1 MGTYN
6 LTNLVC
12 ETASLP
18 DPYSWVSQQKILI
31 STGAWMAGGTA
42 GVTRISFKAPTF
54 LNKNIKVTIQV
65 KGIAETYQNAKYS
78 SMTLSQ
84 IEYGARSIA
93 NSTGNWHND
102 ISTTLANNRIGQTVT
117 GVLSGTNVSFTL
129 SNIALASNTTYYLYF
144 VRKGAPMNYDVPA
157 SGWQYATESGY
168 AAALNASN
176 VSVSLQMEISQLDTP
191 VITTAKKVLPY
202 SEEGETVTIN
212 WEGVS
217 SKTNN
222 TLKNYRVY
230 LRVGS
235 KPTASSYKILKET
248 TSTSCD
254 FSLAGIGRA
263 SKVYIGVQAVSQYD
277 EYKETQASI
286 FGNCNSSIATLYLGD
301 LNSLPTAPTL
311 TKTGSVVSGNQSVD
325 FTNFSST
332 DVDGQT
338 LTYYYELN
346 GGDKIKITGSPLK
359 LSLTLEGLMELGISN
374 TGSYTINFFAFD
386 TQEYSIEKAVTFRA
400 EFAPVITGREFDVIL
415 VEATDNKKAISSM
428 TLSYTLQ
435 YEFSDLT
442 PKVYVYNKT
451 GENTFAD
458 PWILEPEY
466 YTVDGKNI
474 IVKPKDMPLDKID
487 YGTYFK
493 VRFEVLNS
501 SGLSSGLGADNDA
514 SEVYRRPYMIPESK
528 FPTMEVMNDA
538 AQKGDS
544 WSKYFKDYLTIT
556 VGEITLDPYY
566 PVIEKITLLTRDKN
580 NKLRTATFKVGDNIA
595 KLNNAVPNPGDWCTL
610 GLRLTDSVGQTIERN
625 FSDKYYRV
633 EGLSFNNGNYSIS
646 RGSINPCIEDQSFD
660 ITHPIAVSNKGDGN
674 IPISYSYKYSIKN
687 QEIAIV
693 VTSETLN
700 DVTIQATTK
709 NTEEFKEFE
718 VFKEVVKNVVDPK
731 TNFQGNGTI
740 TITAK
745 DAFNQ
750 TATYSGLVLETN
762 TKTAPS
768 FGTSSNF
775 ILRHNYDI
783 DRDLTTQAIEIGNSE
798 VTDYNPEIFN
808 SGEKIVFQIP
818 KPTDVN
824 EDITNLKFYL
834 YRNDLPEVIQDI
846 KRYSEIEFDK
856 IAWLT
861 IPISSFSSDDQDND
875 YYYYNYTTS
884 PYSKN
889 EYFYFKITAV
899 DSLGAESLALT
910 NSHYIIGARTVPS
923 QIKVTSN
930 SAQIEQSEDNSKAIV
945 KLDLNLEILDL
956 GGSAGLVD
964 NKVSWDTG
972 YYNKYPNFNRAAYYS
987 NDNKPRWV
995 NMIDYKWVQVEI
1007 SPTADFS
1014 SEEVRVKREQLE
1026 TLGEEWE
1033 INNLKWE
1040 FTDFKGGANRVYV
1053 RVRLLVPYALT
1064 DTNSTSVTRAQVQ
1077 GTPFIFSF
1085 FDQSPTVA
1093 YRPHQI
1099 GINVKKVNENAVL
1112 EISQFNN
1119 YKQVILKRDSDKSI
1133 VIDIDKMTIDGIIIE
1148 GGSW

>member
-18 DPYSWVSQQKILI
+18 DPYSWAPQNKILI
-31 STGAWMAGGTA
+31 STGAWTVGGTA
-42 GVTRISFKAPTF
+42 GVTRISFKTPTF
-54 LNKNIKVTIQV
+54 LNKNIKVTIKV
-65 KGIAETYQNAKYS
+65 KGVAETYKKANYS

-84 IEYGARSIA
+84 TSYGAQSIA
-93 NSTGNWHND
+93 NNAGSWHNN

-129 SNIALASNTTYYLYF
+129 SDVTLAPDTTYYLYF
-144 VRKGAPMNYDVPA
+144 VRKGAPMNYGTREENNTTV
-157 SGWQYATESGY
+157 WVERGY

-176 VSVSLQMEISQLDTP
+176 VSVSLQMEVSQLDVPT
-191 VITTAKKVLPY
+191 ITTTKQILPY

-217 SKTNN
+217 SKTDN

-235 KPTASSYKILKET
+235 KPTTSSYKILKET

-263 SKVYIGVQAVSQYD
+263 SKIYIGVQAVSQYD
-277 EYKETQASI
+277 EYKETQADI
-286 FGNCNSSIATLYLGD
+286 FGSCNSSVATLYLGD

-338 LTYYYELN
+338 LTYYYTLN
-346 GGDKIKITGSPLK
+346 GSNKIKITGFPLK
-359 LSLTLEGLMELGISN
+359 LSLTLDALRARGISN

-386 TQEYSIEKAVTFRA
+386 TQEYSVKKAVTFRA
-400 EFAPVITGREFDVIL
+400 EFAPVITGREFDAIL
-415 VEATDNKKAISSM
+415 VEATGNKKAISSM

-451 GENTFAD
+451 GETTGGADIFGD
-458 PWILEPEY
+458 PWVLEPEY

-474 IVKPKDMPLDKID
+474 IIKPKDMPVDKID

-501 SGLSSGLGADNDA
+501 SGLSSGLGADSDT

-544 WSKYFKDYLTIT
+544 WSKYFKDHLTIT
-556 VGEITLDPYY
+556 VGEITLDPFY
-566 PVIEKITLLTRDKN
+566 PIIEKITLLTRDKN
-580 NKLRTATFKVGDNIA
+580 NKLRTATFQVGENIA
-595 KLNNAVPNPGDWCTL
+595 KLSNAVPNPGDWCTL

-633 EGLSFNNGNYSIS
+633 EGLYFNDGNYSVS
-646 RGSINPCIEDQSFD
+646 RGSINPCTSDQSFN
-660 ITHPIAVSNKGDGN
+660 ITHPIAKSNKGAGD

-687 QEIAIV
+687 QEIAIA

-700 DVTIQATTK
+700 EVTIKSVTS
-709 NTEEFKEFE
+709 NIENFKES
-718 VFKEVVKNVVDPK
+718 VKNIVDPR

-750 TATYSGLVLETN
+750 TATYSGLILETN

-768 FGTSSNF
+768 FGSNKNF

-783 DRDLTTQAIEIGNSE
+783 GLDLTEEAIQINDEN
-798 VTDYNPEIFN
+798 VANYRPEIFN

-818 KPTDVN
+818 KPTDEN
-824 EDITNLKFYL
+824 DDITSLKIYL
-834 YRNDLPEVIQDI
+834 YRNNLPKDKTAI
-846 KRYSEIEFDK
+846 KSYTSEDVTFNS
-856 IAWLT
+856 WLT
-861 IPISSFSSDDQDND
+861 IPITSSSLIEKGG

-889 EYFYFKITAV
+889 EYFYFKITAI
-899 DSLGAESLALT
+899 DSLGLESSALT
-910 NSHYIIGARTVPS
+910 NSQYLIGARTVAS

-930 SAQIEQSEDNSKAIV
+930 SASINTTDDATTVSLNFD
-945 KLDLNLEILDL
+945 LDIIDL
-956 GGSAGLVD
+956 GGSAILVN
-964 NKVSWDTG
+964 NKVSWDED
-972 YYNKYPNFNRAAYYS
+972 YYKEYPNLDREAYLFREGDS
-987 NDNKPRWV
+987 KWLDMLK
-995 NMIDYKWVQVEI
+995 YKWVNVEI
-1007 SPTADFS
+1007 SPVADFS
-1014 SEEVRVKREQLE
+1014 TGVKTLEKRLSEAASGQWKFE
-1026 TLGEEWE
+1026 
-1033 INNLKWE
+1033 NLQW
-1040 FTDFKGGANRVYV
+1040 DFSDFQSGATRVYV
-1053 RVRLLVPYALT
+1053 RVRLKVPYAIK
-1064 DTNSTSVTRAQVQ
+1064 STSATSATRITLS
-1077 GTPFIFSF
+1077 GTPFVFSF

-1093 YRPHQI
+1093 YRPHQV
-1099 GINVKKVNENAVL
+1099 GINVKNVNTEAVL
-1112 EISQFNN
+1112 EISPFDN
-1119 YKQVILKRDSDKSI
+1119 YKKIILKRDSEKSI
-1133 VIDIDKMTIDGIIIE
+1133 VIDIDEMTIDGIIINS
-1148 GGSW
+1148 GSW